1 MITHLTKARG
11 AFSSKSLPTFTSVSD
26 FREQLCSRYPNVS
39 FPWSICSVS
48 AWTMVSSIWK
58 QSWQEE
64 GRNRQPHSSWMGRR
78 GTEMAPTWN
87 CRDQLLNVLQNK
99 MMILR
104 YNYLK
109 FKYAYRIVQLL
120 QSIKCKRSCSSHF
133 YYLGTVDKCAIERF
147 YRCANSS

>member
-1 MITHLTKARG
+1 MIHLQCICLNNGVKHMETKLAGGGEEQTAPQQLNGVQGYRDG
-11 AFSSKSLPTFTSVSD
+11 TSAD
-26 FREQLCSRYPNVS
+26 
-39 FPWSICSVS
+39 
-48 AWTMVSSIWK
+48 
-58 QSWQEE
+58 
-64 GRNRQPHSSWMGRR
+64 G
-78 GTEMAPTWN
+78 

-133 YYLGTVDKCAIERF
+133 YYLDTVDKCAIERF
-147 YRCANSS
+147 YRCTNSS